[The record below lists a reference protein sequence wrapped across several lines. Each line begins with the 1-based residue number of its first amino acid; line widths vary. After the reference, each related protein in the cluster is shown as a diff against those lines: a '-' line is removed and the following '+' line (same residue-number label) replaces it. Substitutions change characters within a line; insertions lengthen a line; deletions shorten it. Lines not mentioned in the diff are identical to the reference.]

1 MRRFVFILIFGLMGF
16 TLTANTDSSKE
27 NRKKIEIVRSTQSSD
42 IMRDL
47 SQIYAYLNLSTGF
60 VEVEYYGINNLEIY
74 IMDSEYNIVQNE
86 GSSPGSTSIYLTIP
100 ETSGIYTIII
110 SSSEFYGE
118 GYFVI

>member
-1 MRRFVFILIFGLMGF
+1 MGL

-60 VEVEYYGINNLEIY
+60 VEVEYYGINDLEIY